1 MGAGCGTMGTLPKGF
16 SPICVGLNSTQSMRI
31 ASGLRGDMIQLTK
44 RTEYGLI
51 ALVHLADKGGAF
63 VSVREIAD
71 HYPVPKRLLAEVLKD
86 LSRAELV
93 ESARGKDGGYALRR
107 APEHITLAHIVAA
120 LEGRPSVSS
129 CESTHAPASAGPALV
144 ASGAQESS
152 APKSSACGL
161 EPVCPIRSPLHR
173 VRDGIWGLME
183 RTTLRSLVEP
193 SRLVPLSQQPTT
205 TTAAAR
211 PTGT

>member
-1 MGAGCGTMGTLPKGF
+1 MRAASIPLA
-16 SPICVGLNSTQSMRI
+16 VDLNSTQSMRI
-31 ASGLRGDMIQLTK
+31 GATNRGGMIQLTK

-86 LSRAELV
+86 LARAELV

-129 CESTHAPASAGPALV
+129 CDSTHAPADFDHAPEHAVVVEAG
-144 ASGAQESS
+144 
-152 APKSSACGL
+152 APKSASACGL

-193 SRLVPLSQQPTT
+193 SRLVPLSTQAAA
-205 TTAAAR
+205 TAVAR